1 MNLLKPNFRTNRL
14 INAPSALISQE
25 NDYVVALQGRVV
37 RHPEFGV
44 VCVAFALRRD
54 GAGVG

>member
-1 MNLLKPNFRTNRL
+1 MDLLQSDLRPNRL

-44 VCVAFALRRD
+44 VCVALALRRD